1 MGERHAM
8 QLLYRGLAQG
18 AALVACLLCLSFFIP
33 SVAHADELSVVREKI
48 NTQVEELKVLGE
60 EVDQA
65 QKHAKRLDDEIKQT
79 LEDIDQKQAE
89 YSQLQSS
96 AANMAVELYKDSED
110 FNLFVVL
117 ENSTSMS
124 ELMNHLDMN
133 ERVLESYVKAVERAA
148 AARDAL
154 NVKYSQVSAKK
165 DEQAKLLADLK
176 KKVEK
181 LEKSLADLREEEKYQ
196 EKLLSVKQQADV
208 AQAAAAARQVTE
220 TFETDTSLAKDDWKT
235 GITTAYGGSSD
246 KSTPNPGETATGT
259 ICDDWSVGVAVAM
272 ANGPEQYYGRYVEIS
287 YEGRSSVAPVVDC
300 GYMGN
305 GYVTFDLQPGVFKAF
320 GCETCDD
327 WGVREVEYRFL

>member
-1 MGERHAM
+1 MGRRQTM
-8 QLLYRGLAQG
+8 QALERGLAFS
-18 AALVACLLCLSFFIP
+18 AILIVCALCLVFFAP
-33 SVAHADELSVVREKI
+33 SMAHADELSVVREKI
-48 NTQVEELKVLGE
+48 NTQVEELKGLGE
-60 EVDQA
+60 EVNQA
-65 QKHAKRLDDEIKQT
+65 QKRAKKLDDEIKQT
-79 LEDIDQKQAE
+79 LDDINQKQAE
-89 YSQLQSS
+89 YAQLQSS
-96 AANMAVELYKDSED
+96 TAKMAVELYKDSED

-124 ELMNHLDMN
+124 ELMRHLDMN
-133 ERVLESYVKAVERAA
+133 VRVLDAYSKASKSTAE
-148 AARDAL
+148 ARDAL
-154 NVKYSQVSAKK
+154 NAKYSQVSAKK
-165 DEQAKLLADLK
+165 DEQAKLVADLQ

-181 LEKSLADLREEEKYQ
+181 LEKSIADLREEEKYQ
-196 EKLLSVKQQADV
+196 EKLLSVKQQAEV
-208 AQAAAAARQVTE
+208 AQEAAAARQVTE

-272 ANGPEQYYGRYVEIS
+272 AKGPEQYYGRYVEIS
-287 YEGRSSVAPVVDC
+287 YEGRSIVAPVVDC

-327 WGVREVEYRFL
+327 WGVREVEYRYL